1 MTTGRRQWWQRAAV
15 VVALVLAGCWWGLQH
30 WLGSDDL
37 RQRAAMAASEAVGV
51 PVTLGRLGLDLWP
64 VPGLALE
71 AVRIE
76 TRPVWTLQR
85 VEARAVLGA
94 LLRGRLELASLAIH
108 EADVSQAG
116 WEYLAAQRSKR
127 QPAPSGDIAVP
138 WPRNLKVDSLTWRP
152 VSGAP
157 ITLDAQAMLAP
168 DGLPDTLKAQ
178 MRSGPLQGAELALTR
193 QQLTWDLRARVAG
206 GTLQGPI
213 TLDRMPAP
221 GAVLRV
227 SGRLVTEGIDVGML
241 SRQRL
246 GGRLSA
252 TTTLE
257 LRTGGPGPLLDALQ
271 TRSQFAVR
279 NAVVHGMDL
288 ARAVKTVGL
297 SRGGETRLDALAG
310 QVATRG
316 QLVSLSNL
324 VASSGLLTAS
334 GQVNISARQAL
345 QGRVLVHLGP
355 AAIGQAVGMPL
366 MVGGTLEDPQLTL
379 TRSALLGAAIGTMVM
394 PGVGTG
400 AGASVGDRMGN
411 ALQGLFGK

>member
-15 VVALVLAGCWWGLQH
+15 VVALVLAGGWWGLQH

-37 RQRAAMAASEAVGV
+37 RQRAANAASEAVGV
-51 PVTLGRLGLDLWP
+51 PVTLERLGLDLWP
-64 VPGLALE
+64 VPGLVLE

-94 LLRGRLELASLAIH
+94 LLRGHLELASLSMQ

-127 QPAPSGDIAVP
+127 PPAPSGDMAVP
-138 WPRNLKVDSLTWRP
+138 WPRRLKVDRLTWRP

-157 ITLDAQAMLAP
+157 ITLDGEATLAP
-168 DGLPDTLKAQ
+168 DGLPETLKAQ
-178 MRSGPLQGAELALTR
+178 MRSGPLQGAELVLTR

-213 TLDRMPAP
+213 TLDRLPAP

-227 SGRLVTEGIDVGML
+227 NGRLVTEGIDVGML
-241 SRQRL
+241 SRKRL
-246 GGRLSA
+246 SGRLSA

-279 NAVVHGMDL
+279 DAVVHGMDL

-316 QLVSLSNL
+316 QLVNLSNL

-355 AAIGQAVGMPL
+355 AAIGQAVGVPL
-366 MVGGTLEDPQLTL
+366 VVGGTLEDPQLTL
-379 TRSALLGAAIGTMVM
+379 TRSAMLGAAIGTMVM

-400 AGASVGDRMGN
+400 AGASIGDKMGN

>member
-1 MTTGRRQWWQRAAV
+1 MATGRRQWWQRAAV
-15 VVALVLAGCWWGLQH
+15 VLALVVAGCWWGLQH

-37 RQRAAMAASEAVGV
+37 RQRAANAASEAVGV
-51 PVTLGRLGLDLWP
+51 PVTLGHLGLDLWP

-85 VEARAVLGA
+85 VEARVVLGA
-94 LLRGRLELASLAIH
+94 LLRGRLDLASLSIH
-108 EADVSQAG
+108 QADASQAG
-116 WEYLAAQRSKR
+116 WEYLVAQRSKR
-127 QPAPSGDIAVP
+127 PPAPSGDMAVP
-138 WPRNLKVDSLTWRP
+138 WPRSLKVDSLTWRP

-157 ITLDAQAMLAP
+157 ITLDGEARLAP
-168 DGLPDTLKAQ
+168 DGLPDTLRAQ
-178 MRSGPLQGAELALTR
+178 VRSGPLQGAELALTR

-206 GTLQGPI
+206 GTVRGPI
-213 TLDRMPAP
+213 TLDRMPVP
-221 GAVLRV
+221 GAAPLV

-246 GGRLSA
+246 SGRLSA

-257 LRTGGPGPLLDALQ
+257 LRTGGPGALLDALQ

-279 NAVVHGMDL
+279 DAVVHGVDL

-316 QLVSLSNL
+316 QVVNLSNL

-355 AAIGQAVGMPL
+355 AAIGQAVGVPL
-366 MVGGTLEDPQLTL
+366 VVGGTLEEPQLTL
-379 TRSALLGAAIGTMVM
+379 TRSAMLGAAIGTMVM

-400 AGASVGDRMGN
+400 AGASIGDKMGN
-411 ALQGLFGK
+411 AFQGLFRK